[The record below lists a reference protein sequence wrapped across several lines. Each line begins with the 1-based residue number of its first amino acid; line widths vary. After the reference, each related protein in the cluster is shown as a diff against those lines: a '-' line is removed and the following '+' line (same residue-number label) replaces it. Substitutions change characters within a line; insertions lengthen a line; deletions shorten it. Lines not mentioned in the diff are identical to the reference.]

1 MGFDLTVSVSICID
15 PITGSPYVN
24 YVNKNFLDKKPYD
37 TEEFRIPEQYRKYI
51 EQRGYQFHQYIK
63 TFPLECFNVSARDFL
78 QVYPEWEDVKS
89 GLDVYNYED
98 EEWEWTEQNH
108 NEFKEFLEWMV
119 EKSPYI
125 CIFELYWS
133 Y

>member
-1 MGFDLTVSVSICID
+1 MGFDLTVSVTMCID
-15 PITGSPYVN
+15 PNTGSPYVN

-78 QVYPEWEDVKS
+78 QVYPEWQYVKS